1 MAAPTQPAPS
11 PGPPHR
17 VCLIDGSGF
26 IFRAF
31 HALPP
36 LSRSDGTPVNAV
48 MGFCNMLMKLIDG
61 TPSDSIACVFDYSG
75 RSFRND
81 IYPAYKAHR
90 PPPPEELVPQFP
102 LIREAAR
109 AFALPTLELEGFE
122 ADDIIATLARIAR
135 EAGAEVTV
143 VSSDKDLMQ
152 LVGAGVAMRD
162 GLKDRDIREAEV
174 VEKFGVTP
182 DKVVDVQALAGD
194 AVDNV
199 PGAPGIGI
207 KTAAALIA
215 EHADLEAVLQAAA
228 EKVGPA
234 LAAARQIVAT
244 AEAAVAKALAGA
256 GAAPDDVPPAPAIAA
271 STDAQLIAEHGGLA
285 AFLKAVEAYRRAC
298 RAFLKRSG
306 LKGGEIDGTRL
317 ALARPALWQSL
328 FLHGDDARL
337 SKRLVT
343 LDAHVP
349 LNDGLEALRRHPPDA
364 DRLLG
369 FLRAQEFR
377 TLTARAEAWLA
388 RLKDGEAAPAS
399 APTPAGY
406 ELVQDAAALRGWIE
420 RAAGQGFVAIDT
432 ETTGLDAMAADLV
445 GISLATAPGRACYIP
460 LGHRSGDG
468 LGLEKAA
475 QPRQIPLDRARAML
489 APLLADGAVLKIGHN
504 VKFDSVVLARSGMAM
519 APVDDTMLLSHC
531 LEGGRHDQKMDTLAR
546 LFLGRRTI
554 PYKEVAGSGRAQVS
568 FDLVPLERAR
578 DYAAEDADV
587 TLQLW
592 QLLKPRL
599 APERASRIYETV
611 ERPLIP
617 VIVAMERAG
626 IEVDRVVLERLSS
639 EFGRRIQALE
649 TEIHALA
656 GHPFTIGSPK
666 QLSEVLF
673 DELGL
678 APGGR
683 KGKSG
688 AYGTGA
694 DVLEALA
701 AEGHDLPARV
711 LDWRRLSKLKST
723 YSDALVERIAP
734 ASGRV
739 HTSFSMAAAS
749 TGRLASTDPNLQN
762 IPVRTEE
769 GRRIRAAFVAGR
781 GKLLLSADYSQIE
794 LRLLAHVAAIDSL
807 KQAFHRG
814 LDIHAM
820 TAAQVFGVPLEG
832 MDPLVRRN
840 AKAINFGIVYGI
852 SAFGL
857 ARQLGI
863 ARDQA
868 RAHIE
873 AYFHRYPGI
882 RAYMERTKTEA
893 REKGYVTTL
902 FGRKCHLP
910 GIADRNPSTR
920 AFYERAAINAPLQ
933 GAAADIVK
941 RAMIRVPP
949 ALAAAGLA
957 ARMLLQVHDELLFEV
972 EEGEVQAVAACV
984 KRVME
989 GAARLSVPL
998 VVDTGW
1004 GQNWNDA
1011 H

>member
-1 MAAPTQPAPS
+1 MAD
-11 PGPPHR
+11 PPRTPPPRH

-36 LSRSDGTPVNAV
+36 LSRSDGTPINAV
-48 MGFCNMLMKLIDG
+48 MGFCNMLMKLLDG
-61 TPSDSIACVFDYSG
+61 TAADGIACIFDYSG

-90 PPPPEELVPQFP
+90 PPAPEELVPQFP
-102 LIREAAR
+102 LIREAAA
-109 AFALPTLELEGFE
+109 AFALPVLELEGYE
-122 ADDIIATLARIAR
+122 ADDIIATLARLAR
-135 EAGAEVTV
+135 EAGAEVTI
-143 VSSDKDLMQ
+143 VSADKDLMQ
-152 LVGAGVAMRD
+152 LVGEGVAMRD
-162 GLKDRDIREAEV
+162 GLRDRDIREAEV
-174 VEKFGVTP
+174 AEKFGVAP
-182 DKVVDVQALAGD
+182 DKVVEVQALAGD

-199 PGAPGIGI
+199 PGVPGIGV
-207 KTAAALIA
+207 KTA
-215 EHADLEAVLQAAA
+215 
-228 EKVGPA
+228 
-234 LAAARQIVAT
+234 
-244 AEAAVAKALAGA
+244 
-256 GAAPDDVPPAPAIAA
+256 
-271 STDAQLIAEHGGLA
+271 AQLIAEYGDLETLLA
-285 AFLKAVEAYRRAC
+285 RA
-298 RAFLKRSG
+298 
-306 LKGGEIDGTRL
+306 GEIRQPKRRQRL
-317 ALARPALWQSL
+317 QQHA
-328 FLHGDDARL
+328 DDARL

-349 LNDGLEALRRHPPDA
+349 LAGGLEGFGRRRPDA
-364 DRLLG
+364 SALLG

-388 RLKDGEAAPAS
+388 RPAPCGGGEAAAE
-399 APTPAGY
+399 AAGY
-406 ELVQDAAALRGWIE
+406 ELVQDEAALRRWVDE
-420 RAAGQGFVAIDT
+420 AGRQGFVAIDT
-432 ETTGLDAMAADLV
+432 ETTGLDAMAAALV
-445 GISLATAPGRACYIP
+445 GISLATAPGRACYVP
-460 LGHRSGDG
+460 LGHRAGDG
-468 LGLEKAA
+468 LA
-475 QPRQIPLDRARAML
+475 LDRAAAPRQLPLARARAVL
-489 APLLADGAVLKIGHN
+489 APLLADAAVLKIGHN
-504 VKFDSVVLARSGMAM
+504 VKFDSTVLARAGLPM
-519 APVDDTMLLSHC
+519 APVDDTMLLAHC

-546 LFLGRRTI
+546 LFLDRRTI
-554 PYKEVAGSGRAQVS
+554 PYKEVAGSGRARIT

-592 QLLKPRL
+592 QLLRPRL
-599 APERASRIYETV
+599 APERATRIYETV

-617 VIVAMERAG
+617 VIAGMEQAG
-626 IEVDRVVLERLSS
+626 IEVDRAALERLSG

-666 QLSEVLF
+666 QLGEVLF

-678 APGGR
+678 TPGGR

-694 DVLEALA
+694 DVLEGLA
-701 AEGHDLPARV
+701 AEGHELPARV

-723 YSDALVERIAP
+723 YSDALVERIDP
-734 ASGRV
+734 QTGRV

-769 GRRIRAAFVAGR
+769 GRRIRAAFVAGE
-781 GKLLLSADYSQIE
+781 GKVLLSADYSQIE

-807 KQAFHRG
+807 REAFHRG

-820 TAAQVFGVPLEG
+820 TAADVFGVPLRD

-863 ARDQA
+863 GRDEA
-868 RAHIE
+868 RAYID
-873 AYFHRYPGI
+873 AYFQRYPGI
-882 RAYMERTKTEA
+882 RAYMERTKACA
-893 REKGYVTTL
+893 REKGFVTTL

-941 RAMIRVPP
+941 RAMIRVPA

-972 EEGEVQAVAACV
+972 DEGEAPAAAACV
-984 KRVME
+984 KGVME
-989 GAARLSVPL
+989 KAAQLSVPL
-998 VVDTGW
+998 IVDTGW
-1004 GQNWNDA
+1004 GRNWNDA